1 MIDYTAL
8 YPQLE
13 NTPIQHWAK
22 VLPDLINWNLRP
34 ERYAHIS
41 DWKAVLYQLPHLKP
55 DRIDLA
61 SGVIAHGHAPNGL
74 KEHLMQLRP
83 WRKGP
88 FHLHGLHLDTEWR
101 SDWKWDRLAPHI
113 KPLTDRLVL
122 DIGCGSGYH
131 TWRIAGA
138 GAKLAIGI
146 DPQPLFVCQYFA
158 VKHLLQTH
166 APAWVLP
173 MALEDIPPSTDTFDT
188 LFSMGIL
195 YHRKSPFDHLQHLH
209 TLLQPG
215 GELVLETLITEGPL
229 GYALVPD
236 GRYAKMRNVW
246 FIPSLSTLEQWLQRI
261 GFKQIR
267 TVDITPTSPQEQR
280 STEWMTFESLPDFL
294 DPTDPK
300 KTIEGYPAP
309 LRATLLAEK

>member
-1 MIDYTAL
+1 L
-8 YPQLE
+8 
-13 NTPIQHWAK
+13 
-22 VLPDLINWNLRP
+22 
-34 ERYAHIS
+34 
-41 DWKAVLYQLPHLKP
+41 DWKAVLDQLPHLTP
-55 DRIDLA
+55 DQIDLA
-61 SGVIAHGHAPNGL
+61 TGVIAHGQAPNDL
-74 KEHLMQLRP
+74 KEQLMQLRP

-88 FHLHGLHLDTEWR
+88 FHLHGLHIDTEWR

-146 DPQPLFVCQYFA
+146 DPQPLFICQYFA
-158 VKHLLQTH
+158 VKQLLQTH

-173 MALEDIPPSTDTFDT
+173 MALEDIPPTTNAFDT
-188 LFSMGIL
+188 LFSMGLL
-195 YHRKSPFDHLQHLH
+195 YHRKSPLDHLQHLH
-209 TLLQPG
+209 TLLQPS
-215 GELVLETLITEGPL
+215 GELILETLIVEGPL

-246 FIPSLSTLEQWLQRI
+246 FIPSLPTLEQWLQRI

-267 TVDITPTSPQEQR
+267 VIDITPTSPQEQR
-280 STEWMTFESLPDFL
+280 STEWMTFESLSDFL

>member
-1 MIDYTAL
+1 L
-8 YPQLE
+8 
-13 NTPIQHWAK
+13 
-22 VLPDLINWNLRP
+22 
-34 ERYAHIS
+34 
-41 DWKAVLYQLPHLKP
+41 DWKAVLDQLPHLTP
-55 DRIDLA
+55 DQIDLA
-61 SGVIAHGHAPNGL
+61 TGVIAHGQAPNDL
-74 KEHLMQLRP
+74 KEQLMQLRP

-88 FHLHGLHLDTEWR
+88 FHLHGLHIDTEWR

-146 DPQPLFVCQYFA
+146 DPQPLFICQYFA
-158 VKHLLQTH
+158 VKQLLQTH

-173 MALEDIPPSTDTFDT
+173 MALEDIPPTTKAFDT
-188 LFSMGIL
+188 LFSMGLL
-195 YHRKSPFDHLQHLH
+195 YHRKSPLDHLQHLH
-209 TLLQPG
+209 TLLQPS
-215 GELVLETLITEGPL
+215 GELILETLIVEGPL

-246 FIPSLSTLEQWLQRI
+246 FIPSLPTLEQWLQRI

-267 TVDITPTSPQEQR
+267 VIDITPTSPQEQR
-280 STEWMTFESLPDFL
+280 STEWMTFESLSDFL